1 MKKKLAVLV
10 LATSMV
16 LCACGSEKEADAETS
31 VEVEAE
37 EEAETEAEVETE
49 EEAETEVAEETSDYV
64 KGIVTETGWESEWL
78 GIRYTC
84 PEGMKMAT
92 EEELNEIMGLGQEVL
107 SEDFTEAQLKYAEL
121 ASVYEMMSS
130 DELGTTNFMIT
141 VEKLPMELTA
151 AQYIEIVEQ
160 QLSAVSAVTYETVN
174 NSEIVS
180 IGGVDFTK
188 LECVAD
194 YEGVVMHQDYYVTM
208 KDNRAVAVVC
218 TFIDETAETA
228 QAAINGFAAY

>member
-10 LATSMV
+10 LAASMV
-16 LCACGSEKEADAETS
+16 LCACGAEAETDAEVS

-37 EEAETEAEVETE
+37 EEAEAEETEVEEEATEEETE
-49 EEAETEVAEETSDYV
+49 ETAGFV
-64 KGIVTETGWESEWL
+64 KGSVTETGWESEWI

-84 PEGMKMAT
+84 PEGMTMAT
-92 EEELNEIMGLGQEVL
+92 DEELNEVMGLGQEML

-121 ASVYEMMSS
+121 ATVYEMMCS
-130 DELGTTNFMIT
+130 DETGATNIMVS

-151 AQYIEIVEQ
+151 DQYIEAVEQ
-160 QLSAVSAVTYETVN
+160 QLSAVSAITYETVN
-174 NSEIVS
+174 NGEVVA

-188 LECVAD
+188 LECTAD

-208 KDNRAVAVVC
+208 IEDRAVAAVV
-218 TFIDETAETA
+218 TYIDETA
-228 QAAINGFAAY
+228 AAADAIMNGFAAY